1 MNERRTLVKI
11 MGSTAASVFFLDS
24 TEANDTQNQNKLEG
38 SDKSQDFSQ
47 HKKRKK
53 DVKIVNNGQ
62 LEHEIEIIVTEQ
74 NSPNNQKAS
83 RKVTLGGRNEPNG
96 PSKPNRAKID
106 QLDFNGG
113 KTHELSVL
121 IDGVHRGSGF
131 VVTNSEGMGPLVS
144 SHIVI
149 DQFDNVRVNTVA

>member
-1 MNERRTLVKI
+1 MNERRALVKI
-11 MGSTAASVFFLDS
+11 IGSTVASVFFFDS
-24 TEANDTQNQNKLEG
+24 TKANDTQNRNKSES
-38 SDKSQDFSQ
+38 SDKSQDVSR
-47 HKKRKK
+47 HKQQKR
-53 DVKIVNNGQ
+53 DVEIVNNGQ

-83 RKVTLGGRNEPNG
+83 RKVTLGGRNEPSG

-121 IDGVHRGSGF
+121 IDGIHRGSGF

-144 SHIVI
+144 LHIVI